1 MKITEFTK
9 AITEHEGKKK
19 NLDIAQISEV
29 VRLVNEMTGGEL
41 YKMVKKMEFSPAP
54 IVFGFTDILPKS
66 KKTNGKANNKSTS
79 TKKTNTKT
87 GVRKK

>member
-9 AITEHEGKKK
+9 AITEHEGKKR

-41 YKMVKKMEFSPAP
+41 YKMIKKMDYSSAP
-54 IVFGFTDILPKS
+54 IVFGITDILPKS
-66 KKTNGKANNKSTS
+66 KKTNGKPSSKSAS

>member
-19 NLDIAQISEV
+19 NLDIAQIGEV

-41 YKMVKKMEFSPAP
+41 YKMIRKMEAKP
-54 IVFGFTDILPKS
+54 IST
-66 KKTNGKANNKSTS
+66 KTNGKPS
-79 TKKTNTKT
+79 TKT
-87 GVRKK
+87 GSKKA